1 MLQCDMNSAASPQ
14 LRCPNSTIVFYSLT
28 EKGLDLIPVILEIV
42 LWSAKHDPQSEA
54 RRVPRLAELI
64 RADNRAINRQVRAR
78 LRRGEGIVAYHLDSS
93 HQNPARPCAPR
104 PPVPHVPRSRPH
116 DPRPPI
122 PSRLSLAGGGMQM
135 ARG

>member
-54 RRVPRLAELI
+54 RRIPRLVELI
-64 RADNRAINRQVRAR
+64 RADNRAISREVRAR
-78 LRRGEGIVAYHLDSS
+78 VRRGEGIVAYYLEASD
-93 HQNPARPCAPR
+93 QTPAR
-104 PPVPHVPRSRPH
+104 S
-116 DPRPPI
+116 
-122 PSRLSLAGGGMQM
+122 
-135 ARG
+135 